1 MKKIMLIF
9 ILGITLIGVIKVI
22 WDENQIERI
31 YMLNK

>member
-22 WDENQIERI
+22 WEENQIERV